1 MSDKDDWARGYARQ
15 SQADFTTYEN
25 LQTQSDIPACHSL
38 LFLQMACEKL
48 VKAHLI
54 QQGGDPTAFQTS
66 HAYTAKTLP
75 IVIRQELTIR
85 GMKPS
90 QTKGILTQTKHLAQ
104 EIELLAP
111 AVRRAGQRP
120 DNCEYPWEDEGGHLH
135 VPLDWTFTPSQLLF
149 APAGRTV
156 LKLIPTAINRL
167 LN

>member
-1 MSDKDDWARGYARQ
+1 MSAKEDWVRGYARQ

-25 LQTQSDIPACHSL
+25 LQSQSDIPACHSL
-38 LFLQMACEKL
+38 LLLQMACEKL

-90 QTKGILTQTKHLAQ
+90 QTIRHSHADEASCSGNRAACSGSQTRGA
-104 EIELLAP
+104 AP
-111 AVRRAGQRP
+111 R
-120 DNCEYPWEDEGGHLH
+120 
-135 VPLDWTFTPSQLLF
+135 
-149 APAGRTV
+149 
-156 LKLIPTAINRL
+156 
-167 LN
+167 

>member
-85 GMKPS
+85 RMKPS

-104 EIELLAP
+104 EIE
-111 AVRRAGQRP
+111 
-120 DNCEYPWEDEGGHLH
+120 Y
-135 VPLDWTFTPSQLLF
+135 FY
-149 APAGRTV
+149 
-156 LKLIPTAINRL
+156 KLGNLNRDDKYT
-167 LN
+167 